1 MRRYSIG
8 ILILYLL
15 TLSIPGS
22 VFAQAAVPVMTLAD
36 GTAVNMTSAQLSAL
50 ASQPGIA
57 LSTTPVVTATQV
69 AVPLPASLGGGFIV
83 SEPAALAAGMN
94 TAGITT
100 GATAAGVAGA
110 TTAAGAVTAGASVAG
125 ATAAAGVGTGT
136 IAAGAAAAAAA
147 AAVAGKAANKDEPTP
162 TAHH

>member
-1 MRRYSIG
+1 MQMRNISIG
-8 ILILYLL
+8 LLILFLM

-50 ASQPGIA
+50 ASQPGVA

-69 AVPLPASLGGGFIV
+69 AVPLPASLGGGFV
-83 SEPAALAAGMN
+83 VAEPTALAAGMN
-94 TAGITT
+94 TVGITT

-125 ATAAAGVGTGT
+125 ATAAGGLTTGT
-136 IAAGAAAAAAA
+136 VAAGAAAVAVGA
-147 AAVAGKAANKDEPTP
+147 AAVAEATKT
-162 TAHH
+162 TTTTTHH